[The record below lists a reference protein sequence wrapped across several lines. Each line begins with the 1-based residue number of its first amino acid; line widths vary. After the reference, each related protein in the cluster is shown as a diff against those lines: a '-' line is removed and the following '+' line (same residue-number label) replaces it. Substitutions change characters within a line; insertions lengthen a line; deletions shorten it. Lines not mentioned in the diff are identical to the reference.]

1 MSNYLTN
8 PQGLDPYLLIM
19 DEILANNPGLTQKQI
34 EDLMGVI
41 KYHETDGTMDPT
53 IKQYKHRGAAD
64 HGPGRGLYQY
74 EIDKDGAK
82 GGAHTAINR
91 LINFN
96 ERSGNKYDI
105 SFLNSIINDK
115 SYDFSQLSPEEQSML
130 FLADKLID
138 PTANMGTYDI
148 NNDGILSNE
157 ELSGFHADEHWAGY
171 GGAEDF
177 IFNLKGGVGPTKP
190 INLLDMMERH
200 AFMDKTSEDYQFYKP

>member
-1 MSNYLTN
+1 MNNDLLTA
-8 PQGLDPYLLIM
+8 LLNQAGANWNM
-19 DEILANNPGLTQKQI
+19 DEAAIQDAMNRMAFHESKYGTPEYTPMQI
-34 EDLMGVI
+34 SDKSSSG
-41 KYHETDGTMDPT
+41 Y
-53 IKQYKHRGAAD
+53 
-64 HGPGRGLYQY
+64 GPGRGLYQY
-74 EIDKDGAK
+74 EIGDQ

-91 LINFN
+91 LISFN
-96 ERSGNKYDI
+96 KRSGNKYDI
-105 SFLNSIINDK
+105 SFLDAIIKDK
-115 SYDFSQLSPEEQSML
+115 SYDFSQLTPEEQSML

>member
-1 MSNYLTN
+1 MANDLLPALLGQAKTN
-8 PQGLDPYLLIM
+8 WGMEESAIQDAMARIAFHESKSDPKALQLLNDKSI
-19 DEILANNPGLTQKQI
+19 GK
-34 EDLMGVI
+34 
-41 KYHETDGTMDPT
+41 
-53 IKQYKHRGAAD
+53 
-64 HGPGRGLYQY
+64 GRGLYQY